1 MAIPKFTFARIAL
14 CAILLTSSTLH
25 AGFITDTTIGTA
37 TRDGVID
44 AGEYVGG
51 FAGVNSGFGNV
62 IGSSSTLY
70 VDSSLTGNLNFGFQR
85 GSGFFGGDNAIV
97 VYIDS
102 KAGGFN
108 STANFT
114 DRDDPGR
121 RAISGFSFN
130 GSRATLNFA
139 TGFTADY
146 AISIESGFAGL
157 FQLAENQ
164 AHTYV
169 TSANVINSGT
179 VSELAVTLS
188 QLGMN
193 QGETFKYIA
202 TYLNQDNSFRSNE
215 FNGVSFSGGNPGNG
229 SNVTLGATDF
239 HSFQSVPEPTSLSIL
254 GLTALAAMTGYRRR
268 VR

>member
-1 MAIPKFTFARIAL
+1 MAVIKFRFASTAL
-14 CAILLTSSTLH
+14 LAIILSASTLH
-25 AGFITDTTIGTA
+25 AGFITDTTIGSA
-37 TRDGVID
+37 TRDGVINS
-44 AGEYVGG
+44 GEYIGG

-62 IGSSSTLY
+62 IGADSTLY
-70 VDSSLTGNLNFGFQR
+70 VDSSISGNLNFGFQR
-85 GSGFFGGDNAIV
+85 GNGGFNDVIV
-97 VYIDS
+97 IYIDS
-102 KAGGFN
+102 KSGGFN

-114 DRDDPGR
+114 DRADPGR

-130 GSRATLNFA
+130 GARATLNFA

-146 AISIESGFAGL
+146 AISIEPGFAGL

-164 AHTYV
+164 SHTFV
-169 TSANVINSGT
+169 ASANVVNSGT
-179 VSELAVTLS
+179 VTELGVTLA

-193 QGETFKYIA
+193 QGETFRYLA

-215 FNGVSFSGGNPGNG
+215 FNGVAFSGGNPGNG
-229 SNVTLGATDF
+229 STVNLGASDF
-239 HSFQSVPEPTSLSIL
+239 HSFQSVPEPTSLSLL